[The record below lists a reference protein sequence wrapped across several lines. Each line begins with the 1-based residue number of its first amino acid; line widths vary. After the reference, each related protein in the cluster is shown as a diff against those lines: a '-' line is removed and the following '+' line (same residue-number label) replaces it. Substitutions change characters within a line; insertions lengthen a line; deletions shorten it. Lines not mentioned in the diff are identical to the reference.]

1 MNIAA
6 ISTPHGLGGIAV
18 IRVSGPDAIAI
29 VDAHFRPFNPD
40 HSLSGRKTHT
50 LTFGQF
56 YRPSKSPSKGDL
68 PTDEVIDEVVCSI
81 YKAPHSFT
89 GEDVV
94 EISCHGSLYIQSQIL
109 EVLTSNLVSTDS
121 VSSNSLPRVLAAGG
135 ELDKLSRED
144 EPLGE
149 GQSRGGVARLA
160 DPGEFTRRA
169 FANGRMDL
177 SQAEAVADLIAS
189 QTAAQ
194 HRVAMSQMKGSISRQ
209 LDSLHDQLL
218 KLTSLLE
225 LELDFSEEEVEFA
238 DRTQFI
244 ALAKEIETEVSR
256 LSNSFSA
263 GNAIKNGIPVAI
275 IGAPNVGKST
285 LLNAL
290 LKDDR
295 AIVSDIQGTTRDLIE
310 DTMVLSR
317 PMREG
322 QGGSFLFRFI
332 DTAGI
337 RHTDDTIEQ
346 LGIERSIKAAAKAQI
361 ILLLTEPGVPYPEI
375 EARPDQHIIYVMN
388 KSDKSGNLSPY
399 EGESERVPSSL
410 IANRSSLSISA
421 LSGDGLEELE
431 QQLIS
436 IATST
441 TQGSDGVL
449 ITNIRHKQLL
459 DQALQDIRLVIQG
472 FQTHLTGDLVAED
485 LRAVISSL
493 NSILGRSITS
503 QDTLNNIFSHFC
515 IGK

>member
-6 ISTPHGLGGIAV
+6 ISTPHGLGGIAI

-81 YKAPHSFT
+81 YRAPHSFT

-109 EVLTSNLVSTDS
+109 EVLTSNHVSSDS
-121 VSSNSLPRVLAAGG
+121 NSSNSLPR
-135 ELDKLSRED
+135 
-144 EPLGE
+144 E
-149 GQSRGGVARLA
+149 GRGGVARLA

-361 ILLLTEPGVPYPEI
+361 ILLLTEPGIPYPEI

-421 LSGDGLEELE
+421 LSGDGIEELE

-436 IATST
+436 IATAS

-459 DQALQDIRLVIQG
+459 DQALQDICLVIQG